1 MTRYQLIERVLRQI
15 YNGQPS
21 DDSNITYGL
30 VNQWL
35 NDAIGAAAR
44 KNYTDNIQIDG
55 ISYINNSFYTT
66 FKNLDIEAETVDN
79 VTYRVDLPSIPVA
92 LGKNEGVATL
102 QFVGDKKTS
111 QTAIPLSMNQIAYQE
126 QLRPI
131 QNKIAYWVEGKN
143 IYVKSSIPLTS
154 YKATVRMVS
163 GGDSTDLDSTL
174 IIPDDYMPVIIE
186 YIKGQLVFEKSRPI
200 DQSNDGV
207 DNNN

>member
-1 MTRYQLIERVLRQI
+1 MTRYQLIERILRQI

-35 NDAIGAAAR
+35 NDAIGSAAR
-44 KNYTDNIQIDG
+44 KNYTDNIQLDG

-66 FKNLDIEAETVDN
+66 FKNLDIQAETVDN

-92 LGKNEGVATL
+92 LGKNEGVSTL

-131 QNKIAYWVEGKN
+131 QNKITYWVEGKN

-154 YKATVRMVS
+154 YKATIRMVS
-163 GGDSTDLDSTL
+163 GGDSTNLNSTL
-174 IIPDDYMPVIIE
+174 IIPDDYMPVVVE
-186 YIKGQLVFEKSRPI
+186 YIKAQLAFEKSRPI

-207 DNNN
+207 DN

>member
-1 MTRYQLIERVLRQI
+1 MTRYQLIERILRQI

-35 NDAIGAAAR
+35 NDAIGLAAR
-44 KNYTDNIQIDG
+44 KNYTDSIQMDG

-92 LGKNEGVATL
+92 LGKNEGVSTL

-131 QNKIAYWVEGKN
+131 QNKITYWVEGKN

-163 GGDSTDLDSTL
+163 GGDSTSLDSTL
-174 IIPDDYMPVIIE
+174 IIPDDYMPVVVE
-186 YIKGQLVFEKSRPI
+186 YIKGQLAFEKSRPI

-207 DNNN
+207 DN

>member
-1 MTRYQLIERVLRQI
+1 MTRYQLIERILRQI

-35 NDAIGAAAR
+35 NDAIGVAAK
-44 KNYTDNIQIDG
+44 KNYTDNIQMDG
-55 ISYINNSFYTT
+55 VSYINNSFYTT
-66 FKNLDIEAETVDN
+66 FKNLDIYAETVDN

-92 LGKNEGVATL
+92 LGRNEGVATL

-111 QTAIPLSMNQIAYQE
+111 QTAIPLSMNQVAYQE
-126 QLRPI
+126 LLRPI
-131 QNKIAYWVEGKN
+131 QNKITYWIEGNN

-154 YKATVRMVS
+154 YKATLRMVS

-174 IIPDDYMPVIIE
+174 IVPDDYMPVVVE
-186 YIKGQLVFEKSRPI
+186 YIKSQLAFEKSRPI

>member
-1 MTRYQLIERVLRQI
+1 MTRNALIERILRQI

-21 DDSNITYGL
+21 DDSNITHNL

-35 NDAIGAAAR
+35 NDAIGMAVK

-55 ISYINNSFYTT
+55 ISYVNNSFYTT
-66 FKNLDIEAETVDN
+66 FTNIDINAETVDT
-79 VTYRVDLPSIPVA
+79 VTYSIDLPVIPYA
-92 LGKNEGVATL
+92 LGKNEGVAML

-111 QTAIPLSMNQIAYQE
+111 QTAIPLSMNQVAYQE

-131 QNKIAYWVEGKN
+131 QNKILYWIEGKN

-154 YKATVRMVS
+154 YKATLRMIS
-163 GGDSTDLDSTL
+163 GGDSTDLTSTL
-174 IIPDDYMPVIIE
+174 IVPDDYMPMIIE
-186 YIKGQLVFEKSRPI
+186 YIKGQLAFEKSRPI

-207 DNNN
+207 DNQN

>member
-1 MTRYQLIERVLRQI
+1 MTRYALIERILRQI

-21 DDSNITYGL
+21 DDSNITFNL

-35 NDAIGAAAR
+35 NDAVGMAVK

-55 ISYINNSFYTT
+55 ISYVNNSFYTT
-66 FKNLDIEAETVDN
+66 FTNIDINAETVDTF
-79 VTYRVDLPSIPVA
+79 TYSIDLPVIPYA
-92 LGKNEGVATL
+92 LGKNEGVAML

-111 QTAIPLSMNQIAYQE
+111 QTAIPLSMNQVAYQE

-131 QNKIAYWVEGKN
+131 QNKILYWIEGKN

-154 YKATVRMVS
+154 YKATLRMIS
-163 GGDSTDLDSTL
+163 GGDSTDLTSTL
-174 IIPDDYMPVIIE
+174 IVPDDYMPMIIE
-186 YIKGQLVFEKSRPI
+186 YIKGQLAFEKSRPI

-207 DNNN
+207 DN